1 LQLSLTVYLLSAVIK
16 VYLKI
21 IILINRLAEL
31 SSPVLRNFGSGQ
43 HFEHFYVVFTKITNL
58 FASAIT
64 LTREGRQIFVEY
76 VAM

>member
-31 SSPVLRNFGSGQ
+31 SSPVRNFGSGQ